1 MSEKVTIV
9 VADLI
14 GTPLCITAEDGQMIY
29 KKIVELLKLNK
40 SICVS
45 FERVTTII
53 SLFLNN
59 TIGALYK
66 DYDDASLSRLTYEGL
81 SEEDKAVLDRVI
93 ENAKKYYAAPK
104 EFDDSLNEEMN
115 DNDKE

>member
-1 MSEKVTIV
+1 MEEKVTIV

-14 GTPLCITAEDGQMIY
+14 GSTLCITAEDGQIIY

-40 SICVS
+40 SVCVS
-45 FERVTTII
+45 FERITTII

-59 TIGALYK
+59 AIGALYK
-66 DYDDASLSRLTYEGL
+66 DHNDSDLANLTYAGL
-81 SEEDKAVLDRVI
+81 SEEDKALLSRVI

-104 EFDDSLNEEMN
+104 EFDDALAKEIN
-115 DNDKE
+115 DNDEE

>member
-14 GTPLCITAEDGQMIY
+14 GTPLCITAEDGQIIY
-29 KKIVELLKLNK
+29 QKIVELLNLKK

-59 TIGALYK
+59 AIGALYK
-66 DYDDASLSRLTYEGL
+66 DYDDASLSQLTYEGL
-81 SEEDKAVLDRVI
+81 TEEDRVVLDRVI